1 MLTAGDIIST
11 KLRKAKKFKSFFE
24 TEENYNVYE
33 NS

>member
-11 KLRKAKKFKSFFE
+11 KLRKAKKLKSFFE
-24 TEENYNVYE
+24 TEENYNVNE